1 MISGKEL
8 TLEETLKEMNKLKF
22 RLLELKEQ
30 LKIGFFEIKA
40 ITWKDIVTKSS
51 FKGDVMLSNMIKADG
66 TREEFDAVK
75 DSFEGYRQLVIDKI
89 ADMLENSSK
98 EECIVYLRDKLRW
111 KWDEIAKMFNCDE
124 RTCRRK
130 YKKNKNVQ

>member
-8 TLEETLKEMNKLKF
+8 TLEETLKELNKLKY
-22 RLLELKEQ
+22 RLLDLKDK

-51 FKGDVMLSNMIKADG
+51 YKGDVMLNKMIKADG

-75 DSFEGYRQLVIDKI
+75 ESVEGYRQLAIQKI
-89 ADMLENSSK
+89 GEMIENK
-98 EECIVYLRDKLRW
+98 PIEECVVYFRDNLKW
-111 KWDEIAKMFNCDE
+111 KWKDIAKMFNYSVRQCHNLYD
-124 RTCRRK
+124 K
-130 YKKNKNVQ
+130 GKK